1 MWHVTP
7 NICIVFLMYEY
18 ITNLKRES
26 GGLKN
31 WNMDKW
37 FSFIPQTTDV
47 DGGKNAWRKSDCDSW
62 PSYIN
67 ISYVSAWAN
76 ECSDNL

>member
-31 WNMDKW
+31 WNLD
-37 FSFIPQTTDV
+37 
-47 DGGKNAWRKSDCDSW
+47 
-62 PSYIN
+62 
-67 ISYVSAWAN
+67 
-76 ECSDNL
+76 E